1 MSYSTCPVCKFAVEQ
16 YCSEKDA
23 EIERLKNI
31 IRATE
36 VERDAADKICE
47 TLRAANASFEGG
59 MHWRNGLITELC
71 AALEQQSCWSTKM
84 ELIQR
89 AREAINP

>member
-23 EIERLKNI
+23 EIERLK
-31 IRATE
+31 AL
-36 VERDAADKICE
+36 VE

-71 AALEQQSCWSTKM
+71 DALDGRKRLKAGSIENWRTHW
-84 ELIQR
+84 ENIDVLLQR
-89 AREAINP
+89 AREATK